1 LTDYEQNR
9 GPLSEA
15 VNWAR
20 PELAARG
27 KANDAYDICFAL
39 QNFPG
44 GMEEVVKAFRPHL
57 KLGLVQDGL
66 KKMAG
71 KFASLDHVG
80 PRDVA
85 GFEATLDE
93 EERAIRQRNAFEKV
107 NYLPQQLAI
116 V

>member
-1 LTDYEQNR
+1 M
-9 GPLSEA
+9 
-15 VNWAR
+15 NWAR
-20 PELAARG
+20 PELAARRRT
-27 KANDAYDICFAL
+27 NDAYDICFVL

-44 GMEEVVKAFRPHL
+44 GMEEVVKAFRPHQ

-66 KKMAG
+66 KKMVS
-71 KFASLDHVG
+71 KFASLDHVE

-93 EERAIRQRNAFEKV
+93 EARANLQRDVFEKV